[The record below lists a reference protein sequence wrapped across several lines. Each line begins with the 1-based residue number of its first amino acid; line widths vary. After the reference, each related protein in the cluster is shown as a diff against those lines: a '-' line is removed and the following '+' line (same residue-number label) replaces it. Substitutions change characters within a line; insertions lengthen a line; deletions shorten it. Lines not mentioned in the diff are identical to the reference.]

1 MIASRHLKE
10 TEGLL
15 GSTNRNWSN
24 PRQHTIFH
32 LIWVRSGV
40 LPLKNQVSTIFYQM
54 APISLSIQSTGL
66 PRRRTWRKSK
76 SKYMHKIWTL
86 PRLLFFLFVILWT
99 WRNWQQA
106 SLLHQHERV
115 IVASPDTD
123 MFVCLVHHST
133 PFQSMDLLRIKRN
146 MDALWTRSYEMI
158 CCCPWHC

>member
-24 PRQHTIFH
+24 PRQHSIFH

-40 LPLKNQVSTIFYQM
+40 LPLKNQVSAIFYQM

-66 PRRRTWRKSK
+66 PRRSTWRKSK

-86 PRLLFFLFVILWT
+86 PRLHYFLFIILWT

-106 SLLHQHERV
+106 SLLHQPCDKWRPSQRV

-123 MFVCLVHHST
+123 MFVCLVHQLHHFNRWIYSGLNEIW
-133 PFQSMDLLRIKRN
+133 ML
-146 MDALWTRSYEMI
+146 
-158 CCCPWHC
+158 CG